1 MPFGISQSQSDCS
14 GWATVFRDPDGTYA
28 TIGCHTTKQDAIDQ
42 MVAASLNEG
51 TEPLGQVDARSVRAD
66 GYEPTGAMKDEAR
79 KGLEWRA
86 EYNRGGTEIGVAR
99 ARDISNGRSL
109 SLDTVQRMSSYFA
122 RHEVDKQAE
131 GWSPGEDGFPSAGRI
146 AWALWGGDPGRT
158 WANAILDAEDDRDGM
173 EWDVVEPPD
182 EEPEEDEEA
191 VVETRDVTA
200 LECDKEITMSSTV
213 LWASTTENETRRIA
227 YTNLEVRA
235 EGDGATLVGY
245 AAVWDSPSEPLPWI
259 EYVKRGAFSKTLNDG
274 ADVRLLVDHE
284 GVPLARTTSGTLK
297 LTEDDR
303 GLRTEATLDPAN
315 PDAARLMSALR
326 RGDVSQMSF
335 MFRVVKDAWNTDRT
349 SRELREVQL
358 YDVSVVTFP
367 AYEATVAE
375 LRAKSAADTL
385 AATGTPVL
393 LRQRQID
400 IARRR

>member
-1 MPFGISQSQSDCS
+1 MPFGISDGQSDCS
-14 GWATVFRDPDGTYA
+14 GWATVFRETDGTYV

-42 MVAASLNEG
+42 MVAASLEEG
-51 TEPLGQVDARSVRAD
+51 LEPLGQVNRAQRAD

-99 ARDISNGRSL
+99 ARDISNGRAL

-131 GWSPGEDGFPSAGRI
+131 GWSPGEEGFPSAGRI

-173 EWDVVEPPD
+173 DWETVDPEEQPD
-182 EEPEEDEEA
+182 EEADA
-191 VVETRDVTA
+191 TVETRNAAA
-200 LECDKEITMSSTV
+200 LECDKENSMTDTV
-213 LWASTTENETRRIA
+213 LWASTIDNETRRVA

-235 EGDGATLVGY
+235 EGDGATLIGY
-245 AAVWDSPSEPLPWI
+245 AAVWDSPSEPLPWV

-284 GVPLARTTSGTLK
+284 GVPLARTRSGTLK

-303 GLRTEATLDPAN
+303 GLRTEATLDPSN

-358 YDVSVVTFP
+358 FDVSVVTFP

-375 LRAKSAADTL
+375 LRARADADTV

-393 LRQRQID
+393 LRKRQID